1 MIPFRL
7 LLLPGLLAFV
17 TTATGQLLPKAISR
31 AAHYTTANATSA
43 PPARQTTAYRP
54 RQAVS
59 YGWDAATATW
69 SNPIL
74 DQLTYDAQGRPT
86 EITTADSATAT
97 AFRRVQYTYDAQ
109 GNRLEEIAQT
119 GNGTPWINEFR
130 YVSTYDAQNQLTE
143 ELSQGWNGTAWQ
155 TTDGYRYQ
163 NTYTG
168 ALLTEQT
175 VQVLN
180 AGSYQNDARF
190 QYTLSNGQWAEVVAQ
205 RWDGTGWV
213 NEEHL
218 TDLTWHDWPARQ
230 PAGFR
235 VQTWLSSG
243 QWADFQRHTLS
254 YGATGTVT
262 QLIEEA
268 RPAGAWQNFSRYTEP
283 YDAQGNDLGYRQ
295 EDWLNGGWVLT
306 NELRAQLRYDAQNR
320 LTRRTEQ
327 LYSPLTAQFVNRQ
340 RINYGN
346 FQDIITAS
354 LARQSAAPFHLYPV
368 PATEVLYVEAAGS
381 SRTLTGPLEIR
392 TLTGQLVQRATP
404 TAQRGTLRVPLPALA
419 SGTYLLYLPTNQG
432 RVVQRFVRE

>member
-7 LLLPGLLAFV
+7 LLLPGLLAV
-17 TTATGQLLPKAISR
+17 TTTATGQLLPKALSR
-31 AAHYTTANATSA
+31 AAHYTTVNAAPA
-43 PPARQTTAYRP
+43 PPARQTTTYRP

-69 SNPIL
+69 SNPLL

-86 EITTADSATAT
+86 EIVTADSATAT
-97 AFRRVQYTYDAQ
+97 AFRRVQYGYDAQ
-109 GNRLEEIAQT
+109 GHQTEEVTQT
-119 GNGTPWINEFR
+119 GNGAPWINEFR

-143 ELSQGWNGTAWQ
+143 ELSQNWDGNAWQ

-163 NTYTG
+163 NTYAG

-190 QYTLSNGQWAEVVAQ
+190 QYTLSNGQWSEVVAQ
-205 RWDGTGWV
+205 RWDGANWV
-213 NEEHL
+213 NEERL
-218 TDLTWHDWPARQ
+218 TELLWHDWPARQ

-254 YGATGTVT
+254 YGPTGTIM

-268 RPAGAWQNFSRYTEP
+268 QPAGAWQNFSRYTEP
-283 YDAQGNDLGYRQ
+283 YDVQGNDLGYRQ

-320 LTRRTEQ
+320 LMRRTEQ
-327 LYSPLTAQFVNRQ
+327 LYSPITAQFVNRQ

-346 FQDIITAS
+346 FQDIITGS
-354 LARQSAAPFHLYPV
+354 MVRQSAELLYLYPV
-368 PATEVLYVEAAGS
+368 PATEVLYVEAS
-381 SRTLTGPLEIR
+381 SRIGTLTGSLEIR
-392 TLTGQLVQRATP
+392 TLTGQLVQRATA